1 MEKAKLYE
9 VLQIYLNP
17 IKRGYRNSSQLP
29 EEYDTKNVRAKVKMM
44 VRDHLYKNVKVFDES
59 VMWNICPYEKDTLL
73 ADVMQYFEYE
83 NKDVL
88 WKARWWYTYRLLI
101 KRQINIK
108 RNDSVDAMKRKL
120 HLGKFYFHPRTRD
133 VQMSLNHFIS
143 S

>member
-17 IKRGYRNSSQLP
+17 IKRGCRNSSQLP

-120 HLGKFYFHPRTRD
+120 HLGKFYFNPRTRD
-133 VQMSLNHFIS
+133 VQM
-143 S
+143 